1 MQPQAMG
8 TIMPAQPMASDK
20 DWIVTLVLSILVGG
34 LGIDRFYTGS
44 IGLGILKLITFG
56 GLGLWWLID
65 LIMLVT
71 GNYRDGDGLP
81 IMTK

>member
-1 MQPQAMG
+1 MG
-8 TIMPAQPMASDK
+8 T
-20 DWIVTLVLSILVGG
+20 
-34 LGIDRFYTGS
+34 LGIYRFYTGS
-44 IGLGILKLITFG
+44 IVLGVLKLITFG
-56 GLGLWWLID
+56 GMGLWWLID

>member
-1 MQPQAMG
+1 MG
-8 TIMPAQPMASDK
+8 TVMPTQPMASDK
-20 DWIVTLVLSILVGG
+20 DWIITLVLSILVGT

-44 IGLGILKLITFG
+44 IVLGILKLITFG
-56 GLGLWWLID
+56 GLGLRWLID

-71 GNYRDGDGLP
+71 GNDRDGNGLP

>member
-1 MQPQAMG
+1 MQPQVMG
-8 TIMPAQPMASDK
+8 TVMPTQPMASDK
-20 DWIVTLVLSILVGG
+20 DWIITLVLSILVGT

-44 IGLGILKLITFG
+44 IVLGILKLITFG

-81 IMTK
+81 IMT

>member
-1 MQPQAMG
+1 MQPQVMQQ
-8 TIMPAQPMASDK
+8 MNSEK
-20 DWIVTLVLSILVGG
+20 DWLITLILSILVGG

-44 IGLGILKLITFG
+44 ILLGVLKLITLG

-71 GNYRDGDGLP
+71 GNYKDGDGNP
-81 IMTK
+81 IASK